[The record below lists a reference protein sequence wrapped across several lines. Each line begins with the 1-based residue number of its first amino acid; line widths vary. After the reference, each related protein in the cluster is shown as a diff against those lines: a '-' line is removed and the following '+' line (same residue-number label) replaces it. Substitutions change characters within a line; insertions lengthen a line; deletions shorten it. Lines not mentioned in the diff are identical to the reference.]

1 MFRSRSP
8 IVLIQNVVSALI
20 GYVGLLFVIRYIGPT
35 DWGFVSFGIGF
46 VGILSIFGDLG
57 YSTAHSIKVSEG
69 EDIGLCNGTFLFIK
83 LILGSLFIALVVGTL
98 LVWVDVLHRGFE
110 SPIEYYVA
118 FALIPYY
125 FFSSFSS
132 FSRTYFNAK
141 LKSVRFAL
149 PPLIEALLRNSI
161 FIILAIILHFH
172 LSTIL
177 TEYAAIALASTY
189 SFSYTVYFLVSF
201 SLGRPWVI
209 KRPTRKMLRSYT
221 LLALP
226 LMLVTTVSTFNGN
239 IDKVVIQFFWGA
251 IPTGAFYTGQTIA
264 VIITSLSTSMSAF
277 FLPLLVRMKN
287 FSKGMHNENI
297 FEFERKI
304 SLFILPIAVPIIVL
318 SAYVL
323 NLFSAAY
330 FVFYPILSFLAIRA
344 YISVINSPYSSSLAS
359 RSLLK
364 TIAKID
370 LTLVISNIILII
382 ILVPIHV
389 PGRLGYLF
397 GPSGAAFAAVVT
409 GITSTLIYRYKV
421 SKVESIGFNLSILRQ
436 LPAVAVQGAFL
447 YVISRTI
454 NVRDIFILI
463 PLTVASIVIYFLVSI
478 GMREITFGTIISI
491 IRSFSPSRIMK
502 TFRGE
507 QDSSY
512 DDISEVI
519 REE

>member
-20 GYVGLLFVIRYIGPT
+20 GYVGLLFVIKYIGPT

-83 LILGSLFIALVVGTL
+83 LVLGFIFIALVVGTL
-98 LVWVDVLHRGFE
+98 LVWVDVLHKGFE

-118 FALIPYY
+118 LALIPYY
-125 FFSSFSS
+125 FFQSFSS

-149 PPLIEALLRNSI
+149 PPLIEAVLRNSI
-161 FIILAIILHFH
+161 FIILAVILHFR
-172 LSTIL
+172 LSPFL

-189 SFSYTVYFLVSF
+189 SLTYTIYFIVSF

-209 KRPTRKMLRSYT
+209 KRPTRKMIRSYT
-221 LLALP
+221 FLALP

-264 VIITSLSTSMSAF
+264 VIITSLSSSMSAF

-287 FSKGMHNENI
+287 FSKNTHNENI

-330 FVFYPILSFLAIRA
+330 FVFYPILSFLAIRT
-344 YISVINSPYSSSLAS
+344 YISAINSPYSSSIAS
-359 RSLLK
+359 RSMLR

-370 LTLVISNIILII
+370 IIVVMANIILIVL
-382 ILVPIHV
+382 LVPIHI

-397 GPSGAAFAAVVT
+397 GPSGAAFAAVLT
-409 GITSTLIYRYKV
+409 GITSTVMYRYRV
-421 SKVESIGFNLSILRQ
+421 SRIESIGFNFSILRQ

-447 YVISRTI
+447 YVLSRTI
-454 NVRDIFILI
+454 NVRDIFVLI
-463 PLTVASIVIYFLVSI
+463 PITLASIILYFLVSI
-478 GMREITFGTIISI
+478 AMGEITFGGLISI
-491 IRSFSPSRIMK
+491 IKSFSPKAISN

-507 QDSSY
+507 EESSY
-512 DDISEVI
+512 DDIREVLK
-519 REE
+519 ED